1 MVTSYSLHPVQRRV
15 VFVLVLA
22 ALALAFGAASASGS
36 TPPPVDAGAVLVAD
50 GRTGDVLYAENA
62 DRRLPMASITKL
74 MTALVTLERARPRE
88 VVTVAP
94 QAVGQGG
101 SSIFLVPGEEL
112 RVRDLLA
119 AALVQSA
126 NDAAF
131 ALAAHV
137 GEGDVAR
144 FVRLMNDEAA
154 ELGLG
159 DTRFV
164 RPDGLDRRGHYS
176 TAEDVFELA
185 RIAMREP
192 LVRELART
200 RTMRVGN
207 RSFRNWNDLLW
218 TFPGLIGV
226 KTGHTDRAGWAEVAA
241 ARRRSTLLYAVI
253 LGSPS
258 RSERNEDLA
267 ELLEWG
273 FDQYARFTVVREG
286 ERYASAAVPFS
297 EERVGLVAA
306 GGASRVVRLGSGT
319 TFVERIVAPAM
330 VELPVRRGQKLGEVV
345 VTDGERVVARSDL
358 VAARDVEAPSF
369 RDRVGWYADRA
380 LDEAGDLLAAVVP
393 GL

>member
-1 MVTSYSLHPVQRRV
+1 MTSYSLHPVQRRV

-241 ARRRSTLLYAVI
+241 ARRRGTLLYAVI

-369 RDRVGWYADRA
+369 GDRVGWYADRA

>member
-1 MVTSYSLHPVQRRV
+1 MTSYSLHRVQRRV
-15 VFVLVLA
+15 VFVLA
-22 ALALAFGAASASGS
+22 ALALAFGAESASGS

>member
-1 MVTSYSLHPVQRRV
+1 MQRRV

-369 RDRVGWYADRA
+369 GDRVGWYADRA

>member
-1 MVTSYSLHPVQRRV
+1 MTSYSLHPVQRRV
-15 VFVLVLA
+15 VFVLA

>member
-1 MVTSYSLHPVQRRV
+1 MTSYSLHPVQRRV

>member
-1 MVTSYSLHPVQRRV
+1 MQRRV
-15 VFVLVLA
+15 VLVLA
-22 ALALAFGAASASGS
+22 ALVLALAAASASAS
-36 TPPPVDAGAVLVAD
+36 TPPPVDAKAVLVAD

-137 GEGDVAR
+137 GDGDVAR
-144 FVRLMNDEAA
+144 FVRLMNDETA
-154 ELGLG
+154 ELGLD

-241 ARRRSTLLYAVI
+241 ARRRGTLLYAVI

-258 RSERNEDLA
+258 RSERNADLA
-267 ELLEWG
+267 QLLEWG
-273 FDQYARFTVVREG
+273 FDQYARFTLVREG
-286 ERYASAAVPFS
+286 ERYATAAVPFS
-297 EERVGLVAA
+297 EERLGLVAA
-306 GGASRVVRLGSGT
+306 EGASRVVRLGSGT
-319 TFVERIVAPAM
+319 TFVERIAAPGM

-345 VTDGERVVARSDL
+345 VTDGDRVVVRSDL

-369 RDRVGWYADRA
+369 GDRVGWYADRA

>member
-1 MVTSYSLHPVQRRV
+1 MLV
-15 VFVLVLA
+15 V
-22 ALALAFGAASASGS
+22 
-36 TPPPVDAGAVLVAD
+36 D
-50 GRTGDVLYAENA
+50 GRTGDVLYADDA

-101 SSIFLVPGEEL
+101 SSIFLAPGEQL

-119 AALVQSA
+119 ASLIQSA

-137 GEGDVAR
+137 GDGSVKR
-144 FVRLMNDEAA
+144 FVRFMNREAA
-154 ELGLG
+154 ELGLE

-164 RPDGLDRRGHYS
+164 RPDGLDRPRHFS
-176 TAEDVFELA
+176 SAEDIYALA
-185 RIAMREP
+185 RAAMREP
-192 LVRELART
+192 LVRELT
-200 RTMRVGN
+200 RTKTIRVGN
-207 RSFRNWNDLLW
+207 RTFRNWNDLLW

-226 KTGHTDRAGWAEVAA
+226 KTGHTDRAGWTEVAA
-241 ARRRSTLLYAVI
+241 ARRRGTLLYAVL

-258 RSERNEDLA
+258 RSERNDDLA

-286 ERYASAAVPFS
+286 ERYTTAAVPFS
-297 EERVGLVAA
+297 DERVGLVAA
-306 GGASRVVRLGSGT
+306 EGASQVVRLGSGT
-319 TFVERIVAPAM
+319 TFVERVVAPAM

-345 VTDGERVVARSDL
+345 VMDGERVVARSDL
-358 VAARDVEAPSF
+358 VAARDVEEPSLG
-369 RDRVGWYADRA
+369 DRAGWYADRA
-380 LDEAGDLLAAVVP
+380 LDEAESLLSAVVP

>member
-1 MVTSYSLHPVQRRV
+1 MTSYSLHPVQRRV
-15 VFVLVLA
+15 VFVLA

-369 RDRVGWYADRA
+369 GDRVGWYADRA